1 MTNFGLRG
9 VLLLLAVVLFIV
21 GALMDTGDTKLDLQ
35 YWGLAVFAASF
46 LAESI
51 PLGSMTSDRDRDR
64 T

>member
-1 MTNFGLRG
+1 MNFGLRG

-35 YWGLAVFAASF
+35 YWGLAVLAASF
-46 LAESI
+46 LAEYV
-51 PLGSMTSDRDRDR
+51 PLGNMTGSDRDR